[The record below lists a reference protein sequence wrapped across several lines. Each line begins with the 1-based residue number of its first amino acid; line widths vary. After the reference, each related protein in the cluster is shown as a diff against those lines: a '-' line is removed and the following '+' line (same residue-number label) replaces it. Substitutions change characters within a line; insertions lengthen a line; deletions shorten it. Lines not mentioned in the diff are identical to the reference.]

1 MKNLKKWSFILIP
14 LLFATIISCKGSL
27 TEKGT
32 VVGTDKKPLT
42 ISIAANDNIQL
53 FKNEAGPSRVI
64 YAPAFTTT
72 TGDGGDNLH
81 FYLWGTSSTGYTLAP
96 KEISVIR
103 DTDDYHGKVVL
114 DIECYNWELALAACK
129 EELTGANL
137 TEPNIMEKAVLIG
150 YGNVDMMFTD
160 SIKFTI
166 SPRGLTNPGYVNMPL
181 KIEGET
187 PLAGYKITANIYDI
201 ITGKPI
207 LATTGDD
214 KSLAQVLQDPNA
226 SPAVANLSAP
236 TATTGENSYYTVTY
250 TAGVSNNHI
259 GTDKPITPGTYSFVV
274 EFEKGGKSFV
284 TNETIIVLPGR
295 VITTPVIILNPIGLL
310 PARPTAFAVE
320 FNKFKENESASSLT
334 AEAEDKVVGK
344 YLAHFSWT
352 ATGVTTEKNFRL
364 QLAEVEG
371 EDDVAAMAD
380 PSDPTTDGAFATV
393 NAAFETLWNASSK
406 TFEFTSKE
414 QLANEQM
421 YKSGSL
427 FHDSTWVDIYL
438 DLGKRYI
445 ARLYSENDA
454 GLSENPSYVA
464 ITPVETADPAVTM
477 TTINRFRVKYWNKSG
492 KWGIDSTKSNATVCA
507 NESTDEIIQYWS
519 QSNTAYKVFNPKG
532 DDATTNPV
540 SLTLGE
546 STKWLNWSKDPI
558 SNLTADVYPA
568 FGTGDNAS
576 VYTPEDYVGYKNL
589 DLYANYSGDVEI
601 WNDAAYEI
609 LPAWL
614 EAFGISAGNVS
625 KEAKNTF
632 SKGTQTETTIELT
645 IPDDDSVPGNWKYDY
660 VSLTIRYANKL
671 IVNTSQTGEARGT
684 ANTFTIPLSKLS
696 PGMYYCNISAQYKQ
710 TIVDY
715 PFTVWITD

>member
-129 EELTGANL
+129 EAPTTINEANIL
-137 TEPNIMEKAVLIG
+137 EKAVLIG

-207 LATTGDD
+207 LATTGTDT
-214 KSLAQVLQDPNA
+214 SLAQVLQDPGA

-250 TAGVSNNHI
+250 TAGVAAEDI
-259 GTDKPITPGTYSFVV
+259 GKKKPITPGTYSFVV

-295 VITTPVIILNPIGLL
+295 TIETPVIILNPIGLL

-320 FNKFKENESASSLT
+320 FNKYKENESASSLT

-352 ATGVTTEKNFRL
+352 ATNVNTEKNFRL

-371 EDDVAAMAD
+371 DDAVAAMAD
-380 PSDPTTDGAFATV
+380 PADPTTDGAFTTV
-393 NAAFETLWNASSK
+393 NTAFKTLWDASSK

-477 TTINRFRVKYWNKSG
+477 TTINRYRVKYWNKSG

-519 QSNTAYKVFNPKG
+519 QSNTAYKVFNPNG
-532 DDATTNPV
+532 ADTLTSNPV

-546 STKWLNWSKDPI
+546 STKWLNWSTDPI

-568 FGTGDNAS
+568 FGTGETAS
-576 VYTPEDYVGYKNL
+576 VYTPENYSGYKNL

-601 WNDAAYEI
+601 WNDADYEI
-609 LPAWL
+609 QQTWL
-614 EAFGISAGNVS
+614 KAFGLDGTVS

-632 SKGTQTETTIELT
+632 AKSGESTTIELK
-645 IPDDDSVPGNWKYDY
+645 IPNDGSVPGNWKYDY

-684 ANTFTIPLSKLS
+684 ANVFTIPLNKLS
-696 PGMYYCNISAQYKQ
+696 NGMYYCNISAQYKQ

-715 PFTVWITD
+715 PFTVWITE